1 MKLDLINK
9 NKYSNAVTVALE
21 TSGNESRSYKES
33 LLVTNRFTHMI
44 SGMKEGDSINIRFVP
59 DKTHNAVCSVFTGG
73 DLVSELKDI
82 SWIFFGCGQVN
93 GASVCDP
100 EDLGAEGRQI
110 FCLKMKCD
118 ASDDYRHGLHE
129 AEISADLFS
138 DLAKML
144 IKENV
149 MVQLSVVAPE
159 ESKIGSE
166 EDPYENYVRSGIILL
181 SVPGNIPLRLRSFL
195 SIALPLLDVV
205 KVDDGSDIELLSSSC
220 MERTSASLLNGYRNA
235 QSSETCECINE
246 YSASYDEEAGIED
259 LNLSFRVYTSLK
271 RSGINDLKTLIGKSD
286 EELLKIKYIT
296 PKRLSEIHIAVEA
309 HRRISVIPAGKSGN
323 GIKDLEALI
332 GLKDVKAQVKRISSY
347 AMMTKDIKDSGKSE
361 IPLSLNMMFTGN
373 PGTAKT
379 TVARIMANIL
389 YETGILRSKEMIE
402 VGRADLVAGY
412 VGQTA
417 EKVKTVFKRA
427 KGKLLFIDE
436 AYSLIDP
443 RDNSFGDEAISTIV
457 QEMENHREDTVV
469 IFAGYPD
476 KMEEF
481 IEKNPGLR
489 SRVPFCINF
498 PDYTVDEMTSI
509 AEAVAASMGFKV
521 SEDAVVRIADLCRE
535 TDRIKDRGNGRFCR
549 NLIEDA
555 VLNYAQRMYG
565 DGETDEK
572 TFELKA
578 EDFTLS
584 TLMKYEKKSRHMG
597 FVA

>member
-159 ESKIGSE
+159 ASKIGSE

-259 LNLSFRVYTSLK
+259 LNLSCRVYTTLK
-271 RSGINDLKTLIGKSD
+271 RSGINDIKTLIGKSD

-309 HRRISVIPAGKSGN
+309 HRRISVIPAGN

-509 AEAVAASMGFKV
+509 AEVVAASMGFKV

-549 NLIEDA
+549 NLVENA
-555 VLNYAQRMYG
+555 VLNYAERVYG
-565 DGETDEK
+565 GNGSVSGDM
-572 TFELKA
+572 ELA
-578 EDFTLS
+578 ASDFTPLPKMPETRRS
-584 TLMKYEKKSRHMG
+584 IG
-597 FVA
+597 FV